1 MKVPLTMEEYCIK
14 SKPKPSEPDD
24 LNDFLC
30 DDYADDLDSEESD
43 EDDDVLADSQD
54 SGNEES

>member
-1 MKVPLTMEEYCIK
+1 MEEYCIK

-24 LNDFLC
+24 NDFLC
-30 DDYADDLDSEESD
+30 DDYVDELDGSEESD
-43 EDDDVLADSQD
+43 DDDDVLGDSQD